1 METKE
6 QYLVTS
12 ELKFKEIN
20 ADLYESEADTFK
32 QIQKT
37 KEKIRLLQEKHNTF
51 IKQRSELK
59 DKFDNLKNA
68 ADKDWEKAKAGFEL
82 TLEYIEGDKE
92 GFLHKAEMMIE
103 DLNTKIENFEE
114 KINNSADE
122 AGKEIKEQ
130 VENLKKVKEELS
142 DKMRKIRNDSSEMW
156 KDVKHWFMEKSK
168 SAKDYLSLSGLL

>member
-6 QYLVTS
+6 QYLVMS

-37 KEKIRLLQEKHNTF
+37 KEKIRLLQEKHDSF
-51 IKQRSELK
+51 IKQRTELK
-59 DKFDNLKNA
+59 DKFDTLKNA
-68 ADKDWEKAKAGFEL
+68 ADKDWEKAKTRFEL
-82 TLEYIEGDKE
+82 MLEYIEGDKE

-103 DLNTKIENFEE
+103 DLNTKIESLEE

-122 AGKEIKEQ
+122 AGKVIKEKI
-130 VENLKKVKEELS
+130 ENLQLVKEELS
-142 DKMRKIRNDSSEMW
+142 DKMRKIKNDSSEIW
-156 KDVKHWFMEKSK
+156 KDLKHWFIEK
-168 SAKDYLSLSGLL
+168 